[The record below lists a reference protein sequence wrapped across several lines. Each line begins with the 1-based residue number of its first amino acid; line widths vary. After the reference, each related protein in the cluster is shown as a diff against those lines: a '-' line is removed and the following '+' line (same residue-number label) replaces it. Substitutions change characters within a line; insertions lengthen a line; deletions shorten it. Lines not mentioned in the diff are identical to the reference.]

1 MAKSWLESAANLFT
15 VSQQGRQNKE
25 DIRDV
30 RSDITALRKEVR
42 EVRDEL
48 QNVHVLMKAFLSEL
62 KVQRA
67 EMDHMKANEAQA
79 RQLIELKLENRL
91 LQLPRPKTP
100 PRPAN

>member
-1 MAKSWLESAANLFT
+1 MAKSWLESVADLFT

-25 DIRDV
+25 DIRDA

-48 QNVHVLMKAFLSEL
+48 QNVHALMKAFLSGL
-62 KVQRA
+62 KSLHT
-67 EMDHMKANEAQA
+67 EIEHMKSSEAQA

-91 LQLPRPKTP
+91 LQLPRPEVP
-100 PRPAN
+100 PTAH